1 VVYTGGYDPLEDGYP
16 EAWEDDDDD
25 GVKDS
30 GESYTET
37 AGGTAD
43 TYDYFNPDKDAYGRG
58 IYVMELETGNPLF
71 RAVYAAADGQSTD
84 IFHGNTPVYGF
95 SAMKWSFPADPSVI
109 PLSERKMVIYTPDV
123 YGQVWRVNYS
133 YTDSGGAWSVKRIF
147 EVNPG
152 SDQTG
157 GTDFPPAPA
166 LNNLDKGRK
175 MFYAPDISYRGSDWS
190 GDDPVLYFGTG
201 DRAHPRYVNWDGTN
215 GYHERF
221 YTVAD
226 TDSATP
232 ANETKLL
239 NLTCDELD
247 VDSDV
252 DQNGT
257 VDNND
262 ATKRTI
268 IRNML
273 YHWDDPDCSL
283 DGCDYPV
290 VGEQARGWYRIMGKQ
305 GDCLEDSY
313 DHVGEKILSR
323 PTLFFRVAYFTTFR
337 PNFGN
342 ACNPNGD
349 SLIYALDYNDGS
361 AVFNLNLGNDP
372 DTAGGDIQKD
382 VTDTYNVVQD
392 STIPSG
398 TRVITRQGRA
408 AGVFS
413 AGGSIV
419 GAGDTDGTGTTT
431 SIPGPPGGASKMLW
445 ETF

>member
-1 VVYTGGYDPLEDGYP
+1 
-16 EAWEDDDDD
+16 
-25 GVKDS
+25 
-30 GESYTET
+30 
-37 AGGTAD
+37 
-43 TYDYFNPDKDAYGRG
+43 
-58 IYVMELETGNPLF
+58 
-71 RAVYAAADGQSTD
+71 
-84 IFHGNTPVYGF
+84 
-95 SAMKWSFPADPSVI
+95 MKWAFPADPSVI
-109 PLSERKMVIYTPDV
+109 PLSERKLVIYAPDV
-123 YGQVWRVNYS
+123 YGQLWRVNYS

-147 EVNPG
+147 EANPG

-157 GTDFPPAPA
+157 ATDFPPAPA
-166 LNNLDKGRK
+166 LNPNDMGRK
-175 MFYAPDISYRGSDWS
+175 MFYTPDISYRGSDWS

-215 GYHERF
+215 GYHDRF
-221 YTVAD
+221 YVVAD

-252 DQNGT
+252 DQNGS
-257 VDNND
+257 VNND
-262 ATKRTI
+262 DAAKRTI

-273 YHWDDPDCSL
+273 YHWDDPDCDL
-283 DGCDYPV
+283 DDCDYPV

-305 GDCLEDSY
+305 GDCLEESY
-313 DHVGEKILSR
+313 DHVGEKVLSR
-323 PTLFFRVAYFTTFR
+323 PTLFARVTYFTTFK
-337 PNFGN
+337 PNFGD

-349 SLIYALDYNDGS
+349 ALIYALDYNDGS
-361 AVFNLNLGNDP
+361 AVFNLNYANDP
-372 DTAGGDIQKD
+372 DTAGGDTKSD
-382 VTDTYNVVQD
+382 VTDTYSVVQD

-398 TRVITRQGRA
+398 VRVITRQGRA

-413 AGGSIV
+413 AGGSVV
-419 GAGDTDGTGTTT
+419 GAGKKEGTGTTT